1 MFEEIA
7 FLTGFLTAVVIGRY
21 VIKITLKGYELDER
35 GFRGAGATIG
45 MIERALIYI
54 LAYLGEYT
62 AISFILAAKSI
73 SRFNDLKER
82 KFAEYYLIGSLMSI
96 LFAVVVVLGVK
107 WSIKYF

>member
-1 MFEEIA
+1 MYDEMV
-7 FLTGFLTAVVIGRY
+7 FLLGFLIAVFAGSLV
-21 VIKITLKGYELDER
+21 VKLTLGKYELDER
-35 GFRGAGATIG
+35 GLRGAGATIG
-45 MIERALIYI
+45 MIERALIYV

-96 LFAVVVVLGVK
+96 LFTVVVVLGVK
-107 WSIKYF
+107 WVLKFV